1 MGFCGRTSWWGI
13 VWGWRLSGSTCGA
26 APSCAWRREAL
37 ETIYARGGRKFLVW
51 GLVAIE
57 QVPIVQ
63 TVNKYV
69 NVLDEFF
76 THTYNDTTTQYGL
89 KVSVRQLLLYQLPCR
104 SYIEICL
111 TWAQSSAP
119 ESDTLCQLLCS
130 GPV

>member
-1 MGFCGRTSWWGI
+1 MSGEGGMGALQSSLYMGLQQVI
-13 VWGWRLSGSTCGA
+13 VMGPCLGLAAVSRVKLTCGA
-26 APSCAWRREAL
+26 ATSCAWHREAL

-76 THTYNDTTTQYGL
+76 THTRNDTTTQYGL
-89 KVSVRQLLLYQLPCR
+89 KVSVRHLLLSRLPSNPDIR
-104 SYIEICL
+104 I
-111 TWAQSSAP
+111 A
-119 ESDTLCQLLCS
+119 
-130 GPV
+130 

>member
-1 MGFCGRTSWWGI
+1 M
-13 VWGWRLSGSTCGA
+13 
-26 APSCAWRREAL
+26 SCAWHREAL

-89 KVSVRQLLLYQLPCR
+89 KVSVRQLLLSQLTCN

-111 TWAQSSAP
+111 TRAQSSAP
-119 ESDTLCQLLCS
+119 EHDTLCQLLCS